1 MSASSTA
8 YSPIKLLGEHVTH
21 LIGSLNPQ
29 SVTANGAHPVKMG
42 ITQVAASQYMV
53 FFLIAAAVTFA
64 IVFAAKKKAALV
76 PKGRFINTIE
86 FLVDFVRNG
95 IASIIKKDPQKYV
108 GFLCSVF
115 LFVLVNNL
123 IGLIPGCKP
132 GTGTIGGTFAL
143 GIFVFLYATGV
154 GIKVKGG
161 WGFIKGIVP
170 HGLPKPIVPIVFLIE
185 LFSMLLRPITHALR
199 LFANMYAGHIVLGIF
214 SILTQLFFMGL
225 FNSKAVTAL
234 ASPAWMILLIAMYV
248 LEFVVAFVQAYV
260 FVLLSAVYI
269 DSSVSSH

>member
-1 MSASSTA
+1 MSAGAA
-8 YSPIKLLGEHVTH
+8 YSPVELLGEHVTH
-21 LIGSLNPQ
+21 LIGSLAPQ
-29 SVTANGAHPVKMG
+29 SVTANGAHPAKMP
-42 ITQVAASQYMV
+42 ITQIAVSQYLV
-53 FFLIAAAVTFA
+53 FFLIACVVAIA
-64 IVFAAKKKAALV
+64 IVFAAKKRAALV

-86 FLVDFVRNG
+86 FVVDFIRNG
-95 IASIIKKDPQKYV
+95 VASIIKKDPQKYV
-108 GFLCSVF
+108 PFLCSVF

-143 GIFVFLYATGV
+143 GIFVFLYATIM
-154 GIKVKGG
+154 GIRVKGG

-170 HGLPKPIVPIVFLIE
+170 HGLPAPIVPIVWLIE
-185 LFSMLLRPITHALR
+185 FFSMLLRPITHALR

-225 FNSKAVTAL
+225 FNSKAATAA
-234 ASPAWMILLIAMYV
+234 ASPAWMLLLIAMYV

-269 DSSVSSH
+269 DSSVSAH

>member
-1 MSASSTA
+1 MSADAA
-8 YSPIKLLGEHVTH
+8 YSPIKLLGEHVAH
-21 LIGSLNPQ
+21 LIGSLAPQ
-29 SVTANGAHPVKMG
+29 SLTGNGEHPVKMG
-42 ITQVAASQYMV
+42 ITQPAFSQYLV
-53 FFLIAAAVTFA
+53 FFLRAAVVA
-64 IVFAAKKKAALV
+64 IIIVFAAKKKVALV

-86 FLVDFVRNG
+86 FLVDFIRNG
-95 IASIIKKDPQKYV
+95 VASIIKTDSQKYV
-108 GFLCSVF
+108 PFLCSVF

-123 IGLIPGCKP
+123 IGLIPGMKP

-143 GIFVFLYATGV
+143 GIFVFLYATIT

-161 WGFIKGIVP
+161 WGFLKGIVP
-170 HGLPKPIVPIVFLIE
+170 HGLPKPIVPIVFIIE
-185 LFSMLLRPITHALR
+185 LFSMLLRPVTHALR

-225 FNSKAVTAL
+225 FNGKPAVVV
-234 ASPAWMILLIAMYV
+234 ASPAWLLLLIAMYA

-269 DSSVSSH
+269 DSSTGSH

>member
-1 MSASSTA
+1 MLAGAA
-8 YSPIKLLGEHVTH
+8 YSPVKLLGENVTH
-21 LIGSLNPQ
+21 LIASLAPQ
-29 SVTANGAHPVKMG
+29 SLAGNKEHPVKLG
-42 ITQVAASQYMV
+42 ISQIAFSQYLA
-53 FFLIAAAVTFA
+53 FFLLAAVII
-64 IVFAAKKKAALV
+64 IVVVFVAKKKVSMV
-76 PKGRFINTIE
+76 PKGRFINLIE
-86 FLVDFVRNG
+86 AAVDFIRNG
-95 IASIIKKDPQKYV
+95 VATIIKKDPQKYV
-108 GFLCSVF
+108 PFLCTVG
-115 LFVLVNNL
+115 LFVLINNL

-132 GTGTIGGTFAL
+132 GTGTISGTFAL

-170 HGLPKPIVPIVFLIE
+170 HGLPKPIVPVVFLIE
-185 LFSMLLRPITHALR
+185 LFSTLLRPITHALR

-214 SILTQLFFMGL
+214 SILTELFFMAMFHG
-225 FNSKAVTAL
+225 KALTAV
-234 ASPAWMILLIAMYV
+234 ASPAWLLLLVAMYV